1 MNWPYQLA
9 IEYLIAALNRDI
21 LREIR
26 MADECIQRAGS
37 MAQPYAHLQSLIVRC
52 AASAMT
58 NASALAS
65 EVLSLGG
72 VPHAYTPKPPAKPP
86 GATSIEEYFVQA
98 QLLVANYQE
107 RLVMAEKLG
116 LLRLREV
123 LLEIIANKRSY
134 LKHAVVI
141 AAAGKKPRQLS

>member
-52 AASAMT
+52 AASAI
-58 NASALAS
+58 
-65 EVLSLGG
+65 
-72 VPHAYTPKPPAKPP
+72 PACRT
-86 GATSIEEYFVQA
+86 A
-98 QLLVANYQE
+98 
-107 RLVMAEKLG
+107 
-116 LLRLREV
+116 
-123 LLEIIANKRSY
+123 
-134 LKHAVVI
+134 
-141 AAAGKKPRQLS
+141 